1 MAQLSFGVLGPLRAE
16 RAGSTLALKGPRHR
30 AVLARLLV
38 ARGHVVSVDQ
48 LIGDLWEQPPRG
60 AVGAIQTF
68 VADLRRAL
76 EPERQAR
83 TPAEI
88 LVTAAPGYALR
99 TAPDAVDADRFAA
112 AVRHTTELLAAGQP
126 DGALSTIDAALDLWQ
141 GPAYAEFAEQ
151 GWARGEVDRL
161 DNLQQLA
168 VEQRAAALVELARP
182 AEAISGLEALVA
194 EHPLREHAWQLLAVA
209 MYRSGRQSD
218 ALAALRRI
226 RELLRTELG
235 ADPGPELRQVEA
247 DILAQAPHLL
257 PTTKTTRTAVR
268 GTGFVG
274 RSSELAALH
283 RAADHVVRHGHAQLV
298 LLTGEAGAGKT
309 ALAEELSTA
318 LAADGWITARGES
331 PADLGVPPGWPWNRI
346 VAALTA
352 AGVASPPANPAGAPP
367 LADTP
372 APAGAPLP
380 ADTSISVDAP
390 PLADTPSPTDAPS
403 PTGALTPDT
412 PASMDPA
419 EARFLFHRNAAEQL
433 AAVAR
438 RAPVLLVFDDVHNA
452 GAETL
457 DLLTAL
463 IVGGIAGP
471 VLVLATYRSTEIGGE
486 LTAALGKMAR
496 TEPVRVYLTGLSE
509 ADTDALVRAIAG
521 PDLAAAAAAGI
532 HQRSNG
538 NPFFVRELSRLLRD
552 EGAAALDTIPAGV
565 REVIRHRLALLPQP
579 AQTVVAQAS
588 VLGEDVDREILFELA
603 DDAERTMD
611 SLETSLAAGLFTE
624 RPDGTLHFT
633 HTLVRDTVYRD
644 ISGPRRAQWHGQIAA
659 LLERTGTAEVSVLAH
674 HFTRAH
680 SRATAAAAAR
690 YARAAALDAEQKF
703 AIAEAARQWRAAL
716 DAFDRMPEPDL
727 SAQLEATTGLARALA
742 VTGGLAEARH
752 YRGLAVIRAERQGD
766 PTLTAR
772 VISAFDIPGV
782 WTTNDDPELAGRLVA
797 AAERTIAVLP
807 ADHRELRARLC
818 TTVAMEL
825 RGAAD
830 DRGLHA
836 AAEAETIARGLG
848 DPALLA
854 FALNGRFMH
863 TFQRAGLSA
872 DRARIGAEL
881 IALGQQHRLPTFAVL
896 GHLIGI
902 QTDCAT
908 GALPAAAANATA
920 ADRLGAE
927 YELPMVGIFTRW
939 FSALR
944 TAITGAH
951 DEAAAAYRSA
961 ATGLAGSGMPG
972 VEHGLLPLALLCLRL
987 RHGLALRDDFATA
1000 AWGPH
1005 EPWVRPILLLDKGL
1019 RDEATV
1025 ALRATPESPR
1035 DLLLE
1040 LRTCLTARA
1049 AEALGDEPLMRRCY
1063 DQLLPA
1069 AQELAGA
1076 GTGLLT
1082 LDPVATYL
1090 AELATALGDSAA
1102 AARHRRQ
1109 ADTLIRRAR

>member
-1 MAQLSFGVLGPLRAE
+1 MSFGVLGPLRAE

-38 ARGHVVSVDQ
+38 ARGRMVSVDQ
-48 LIGDLWEQPPRG
+48 LIDDLWEQPPRG

-83 TPAEI
+83 TPAEV

-112 AVRHTTELLAAGQP
+112 AVRHTAELLAAGQA
-126 DGALSTIDAALDLWQ
+126 DAALPTIDAALDLWH

-151 GWARGEVDRL
+151 GWARAEVDRL
-161 DNLQQLA
+161 DGLRQLA
-168 VEQRAAALVELARP
+168 VEHRAAALVDLARP
-182 AEAISGLEALVA
+182 AEAISGLESLVA
-194 EHPLREHAWQLLAVA
+194 EHPLREHAWQLLAIA

-226 RELLRTELG
+226 REFLRTELG

-247 DILAQAPHLL
+247 DILAQAPQLL
-257 PTTKTTRTAVR
+257 PTTKTARTAVHR
-268 GTGFVG
+268 KGFVG
-274 RSSELAALH
+274 RSSELGALH
-283 RAADHVVRHGHAQLV
+283 RAADDAVRHGHAQLV

-331 PADLGVPPGWPWNRI
+331 PADLGVPPGWAWTRI

-352 AGVASPPANPAGAPP
+352 AGVASPPTNPPTPTSADTPTPTGALA

-372 APAGAPLP
+372 F
-380 ADTSISVDAP
+380 
-390 PLADTPSPTDAPS
+390 PTDAPP
-403 PTGALTPDT
+403 PTWALAPTDA
-412 PASMDPA
+412 PAQMDLA
-419 EARFLFHRNAAEQL
+419 EARFLFHRNAAERL
-433 AAVAR
+433 AALAR
-438 RAPVLLVFDDVHNA
+438 RAPLLLVFDDVHNA

-463 IVGGIAGP
+463 IVGGITAP
-471 VLVLATYRSTEIGGE
+471 VLVLATYRSTEISAE
-486 LTAALGKMAR
+486 LTAALGKLAR

-509 ADTDALVRAIAG
+509 ADTAALVRAIAG
-521 PDLAAAAAAGI
+521 PDLAAPAAAGI
-532 HQRSNG
+532 HRRSNG

-552 EGAAALDTIPAGV
+552 EGATALDAIPAGV
-565 REVIRHRLALLPQP
+565 REVIRHRLAQLPQP

-588 VLGEDVDREILFELA
+588 VLGEDVDREILLELTG
-603 DDAERTMD
+603 DAERTMD

-624 RPDGTLHFT
+624 RPDGTLRFT
-633 HTLVRDTVYRD
+633 HTLVRDTVYHD
-644 ISGPRRAQWHGQIAA
+644 ISGPRRAQWHGQLAT
-659 LLERTGTAEVSVLAH
+659 LLERTGTTEVSVLAH

-690 YARAAALDAEQKF
+690 YASAAALDAEQKF

-752 YRGLAVIRAERQGD
+752 YRALAVTRAERQGD

-772 VISAFDIPGV
+772 VISAFDVPGV
-782 WTTNDDPELAGRLVA
+782 WTTNDDPELASQLVA

-807 ADHRELRARLC
+807 AEHRELRARLC

-830 DRGLHA
+830 DRGLRA
-836 AAEAETIARGLG
+836 AEEAETIARKLG

-863 TFQRAGLSA
+863 TFQRTGLSA
-872 DRARIGAEL
+872 DRAGIGDEL
-881 IALGQQHRLPTFAVL
+881 IALGRQHRLPTYEVL

-902 QTDCAT
+902 QTNCAT
-908 GALPAAAANATA
+908 GDLPAAAANATA
-920 ADRLGAE
+920 ADGLGTE

-939 FSALR
+939 FGALR
-944 TAITGAH
+944 TAITGGH

-961 ATGLAGSGMPG
+961 ATALAGSGMPG
-972 VEHGLLPLALLCLRL
+972 VEQGLLPLALLCLRL

-1019 RDEATV
+1019 RDEAAV
-1025 ALRATPESPR
+1025 ALRATPQSPR

-1049 AEALGDEPLMRRCY
+1049 AAALGDEPLMRRCY

-1069 AQELAGA
+1069 AEELAGA

-1082 LDPVATYL
+1082 LEPVATYL
-1090 AELATALGDSAA
+1090 AELATTLGDSTAA
-1102 AARHRRQ
+1102 ALHRRQ